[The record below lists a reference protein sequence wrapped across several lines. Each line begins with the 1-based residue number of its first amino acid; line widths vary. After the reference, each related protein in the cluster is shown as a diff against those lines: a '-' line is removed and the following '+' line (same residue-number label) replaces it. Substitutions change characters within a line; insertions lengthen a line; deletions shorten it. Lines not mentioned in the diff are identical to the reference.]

1 MRLQRVIYKALLRI
15 TRGLLRITWDHNGL
29 QGITNDYK
37 GGLLRI
43 TLDYKGLQGMTQ
55 DYNGATKDYSG
66 LQWVTRHY

>member
-1 MRLQRVIYKALLRI
+1 M
-15 TRGLLRITWDHNGL
+15 